1 MSRGVEEGLCK
12 YLAGGV
18 CMSMGGRDKERR
30 KAAPV
35 EKKGRGKRKMG
46 GGSLWEIR
54 RRRRKG
60 MKQMGKGRVQKEED
74 GKDLIQI

>member
-1 MSRGVEEGLCK
+1 
-12 YLAGGV
+12 
-18 CMSMGGRDKERR
+18 MGGRDKERR
-30 KAAPV
+30 EAAPV
-35 EKKGRGKRKMG
+35 KKMEGRR
-46 GGSLWEIR
+46 GSMWEI